1 METYENPLAELL
13 NRCAA
18 ICDHCAAACLKE
30 KEVELLAACIEADMA
45 CAAVCRTTALLLELG
60 IGEQN
65 ALLLCAEVCKHCA
78 DECNKHEHDHCRACA
93 DICNECAVECGQSAV
108 A

>member
-1 METYENPLAELL
+1 METFGNRMAELL

-18 ICDHCAAACLKE
+18 VCDHCAAACLKE

-78 DECNKHEHDHCRACA
+78 DECNKHEHDHCRACTE
-93 DICNECAVECGQSAV
+93 ICNECAVECGQSAV